1 MATAAAFVPRTQL
14 TATVD
19 GEDCGCPVDYGD
31 DDDDLLTRSSVS
43 SRTTTSFGGEPSLVA
58 RTLDARRIVSSHLL
72 YDARGRSVKL
82 DDLIGRPQDDRTS
95 IVVFLRSLG

>member
-58 RTLDARRIVSSHLL
+58 RTLDARRTVSSHLL